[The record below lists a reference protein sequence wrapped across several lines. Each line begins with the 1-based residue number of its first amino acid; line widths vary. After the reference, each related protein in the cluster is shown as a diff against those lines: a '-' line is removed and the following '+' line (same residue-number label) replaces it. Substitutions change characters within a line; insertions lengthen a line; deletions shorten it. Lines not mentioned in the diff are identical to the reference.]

1 MAEQFIK
8 SSNDF
13 LGMTANGDIAR
24 NRSSFVNFT
33 ITDPE
38 TRQIT
43 AAGQIP
49 LLSSPSTSSHQNI
62 NSKYFNL

>member
-1 MAEQFIK
+1 MA
-8 SSNDF
+8 
-13 LGMTANGDIAR
+13 ANGDIAR

-38 TRQIT
+38 TRLIT

-49 LLSSPSTSSHQNI
+49 LLSSPSSSHQNLT
-62 NSKYFNL
+62 SKHLHFF